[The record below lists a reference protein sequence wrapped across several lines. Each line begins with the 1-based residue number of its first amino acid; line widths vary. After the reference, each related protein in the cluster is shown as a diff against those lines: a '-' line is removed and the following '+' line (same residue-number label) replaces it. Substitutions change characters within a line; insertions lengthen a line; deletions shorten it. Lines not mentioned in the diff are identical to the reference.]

1 MRHYQRV
8 VAEVNLDAL
17 QHNYKEIRKYI
28 SKDTKICSVIK
39 ADGYGHGAIPIA
51 KTLSE
56 AGIDA
61 FAVAASQEAVALRKK
76 MA

>member
-1 MRHYQRV
+1 MPCSIITKKSENIYQKT
-8 VAEVNLDAL
+8 
-17 QHNYKEIRKYI
+17 Q
-28 SKDTKICSVIK
+28 KICSVIK

-76 MA
+76 WHNMPYFGSWLYR